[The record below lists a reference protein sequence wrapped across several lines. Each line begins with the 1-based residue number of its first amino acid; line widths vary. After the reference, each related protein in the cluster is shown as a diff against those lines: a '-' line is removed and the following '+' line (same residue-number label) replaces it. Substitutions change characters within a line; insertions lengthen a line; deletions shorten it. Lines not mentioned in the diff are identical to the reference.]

1 MPILCAFMSVQR
13 CKNALIAQ
21 LVERTAVN
29 RDVDGSNPSWSAK
42 IKFVKVFTNFMCAHI
57 HSIVH
62 VRYENVLQQYNYMK
76 KNIKMFA
83 HNK

>member
-1 MPILCAFMSVQR
+1 
-13 CKNALIAQ
+13 
-21 LVERTAVN
+21 
-29 RDVDGSNPSWSAK
+29 
-42 IKFVKVFTNFMCAHI
+42 MCAHI